1 LNGPGNDGVSGS
13 ALSAAGSHMVLFTT
27 GRGTPMGFPVPT
39 VKISTNSSL
48 AERKPGWVDFSAGPI
63 AEGTADMD
71 TLTDELFDLV
81 LDIASGRK
89 RTKSET
95 NGYREIAIWKDG
107 VTL

>member
-1 LNGPGNDGVSGS
+1 
-13 ALSAAGSHMVLFTT
+13 MVLFTT

-39 VKISTNSSL
+39 LKIATNSSL
-48 AERKPGWVDFSAGPI
+48 TERKPGWIDFGAGLL
-63 AEGTADMD
+63 ADGTSDMD
-71 TLTDELFDLV
+71 TLTDELFALV

-89 RTKSET
+89 RTKSEI